1 MRINQNIM
9 AFNAYRNL
17 NTTSG
22 MLASSLEKLSSGF
35 RINRAAD
42 DAAGLVKSE
51 SLRAEI
57 GGTNQAISNAQDGVS
72 FVQTAEGSLNEVQAI
87 LQRVRDLAVSAA
99 NTATTDG
106 SAQQAETN
114 QLTTELN
121 AIGTRTQF
129 ANKTVFT
136 DYSASGAALAFQVG
150 AGAGGANQL
159 TLGQDLLLDTTT
171 ASGLF
176 TVVLASID
184 LTTNAGATSA
194 IALLD
199 SAIADVSTARSTLG
213 ATQNRFEHIVA
224 NLSVAAE
231 NLSSSESRVRDT
243 DMSIEMVNF
252 TRDQIM
258 NQAGTAMLAQANQV
272 PQSVLKLLQ

>member
-1 MRINQNIM
+1 MRINQKIM
-9 AFNAYRNL
+9 ALNAYRNL

-51 SLRAEI
+51 ALRAEI
-57 GGTNQAISNAQDGVS
+57 GGTNQAIANAQDGIS
-72 FVQTAEGSLNEVQAI
+72 FVQTAEGALNEVQAI

-106 SAQQAETN
+106 SAQKAETN

-136 DYSASGAALAFQVG
+136 DYSATGAGLAFQIG
-150 AGAGGANQL
+150 AGAATTNQL
-159 TLGQDLLLDTTT
+159 SVTQNLKIDTTST
-171 ASGLF
+171 TGL
-176 TVVLASID
+176 
-184 LTTNAGATSA
+184 
-194 IALLD
+194 
-199 SAIADVSTARSTLG
+199 
-213 ATQNRFEHIVA
+213 
-224 NLSVAAE
+224 
-231 NLSSSESRVRDT
+231 
-243 DMSIEMVNF
+243 
-252 TRDQIM
+252 
-258 NQAGTAMLAQANQV
+258 
-272 PQSVLKLLQ
+272 